1 MYTRMC
7 LASTCSSQLEVNI
20 SVALTHVTSSTIL
33 KMSKYN
39 SSIAVV
45 LIKFS
50 NEYNPLLKQIYY
62 FCFTYVK
69 VQTTCEADNDKNIL
83 FSPAELSV
91 VKQLARGYSEKEIA
105 EKLNLSYHTVNNH
118 LRNIRERHNI
128 QKNTE
133 IIILYAASL
142 SKKKVSFKEV
152 KEFGL
157 SILFV
162 VLNVCDYTQ
171 INV

>member
-1 MYTRMC
+1 MC
-7 LASTCSSQLEVNI
+7 ES
-20 SVALTHVTSSTIL
+20 
-33 KMSKYN
+33 
-39 SSIAVV
+39 
-45 LIKFS
+45 
-50 NEYNPLLKQIYY
+50 
-62 FCFTYVK
+62 
-69 VQTTCEADNDKNIL
+69 DNDKNTL

-152 KEFGL
+152 KDFGL

-162 VLNVCDYTQ
+162 ALNVCDYTQ